1 LEIIMRINGRVLRPS
16 TLAER
21 RLLLGHLGVSFIRIP
36 RSQNPYAVA
45 RRIERYLKKNE
56 DVAFFKMLV
65 TKRKR
70 AVPPVTPDVD
80 LPEPAPDS
88 EHVAHA
94 AE

>member
-1 LEIIMRINGRVLRPS
+1 MRINGRVLRPS

-45 RRIERYLKKNE
+45 RRIGRYLKNE
-56 DVAFFKMLV
+56 DVAFFKKLV
-65 TKRKR
+65 TKRNP
-70 AVPPVTPDVD
+70 ALPPVTPDVD
-80 LPEPAPDS
+80 LPEPMPDG